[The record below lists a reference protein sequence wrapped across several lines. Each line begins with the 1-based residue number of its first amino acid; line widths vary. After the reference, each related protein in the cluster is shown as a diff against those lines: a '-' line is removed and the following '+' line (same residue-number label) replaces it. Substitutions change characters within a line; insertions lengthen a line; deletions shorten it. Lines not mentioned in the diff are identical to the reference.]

1 MNSSARRLNP
11 RSRVGASFSPDQRG
25 GAVNPHAGC
34 ALTTRILDATESGC
48 IFFLFDLY
56 FFHVYFISFFFSFL
70 ILFFHFCILD
80 ISSFVFSWSSTSSCL
95 LGFSPFGPLRAS
107 PNAGKCV
114 FRRRWP
120 CRVQKRHS
128 RRPGKPK
135 QRRKRERRHQPLK
148 RRERGSAHRR
158 KTRTASEKT
167 TKKKPNHYK
176 KQHRKKNRNTQR

>member
-1 MNSSARRLNP
+1 MAEPGGSGDTFRRLNP
-11 RSRVGASFSPDQRG
+11 RARVGASFSPDQRG

-128 RRPGKPK
+128 RRPGTPQ
-135 QRRKRERRHQPLK
+135 QRRKREQRQNRS
-148 RRERGSAHRR
+148 RDSSEGARRR
-158 KTRTASEKT
+158 KTRTASETK
-167 TKKKPNHYK
+167 TKKN
-176 KQHRKKNRNTQR
+176 